1 MKKTYLLSVV
11 VCLILVSCSGQKGNP
26 TVFPSVIPEQS
37 STASLTPTKARPTL
51 TAFPFYQDKQIIFDY
66 YRIGDHSIYDI
77 FFEPDFFRSYS
88 RLVLYADGQL
98 IIPGETYKQKI
109 LSPIES
115 EQFLY
120 KLEELGFYSLESN
133 QKHDPTDKLY
143 DYGNNY
149 QVSYD
154 GRLYCIL
161 VNTDKTKK
169 LCAYEP
175 DLQYLTPK
183 MKNIL
188 QYLDEY
194 EPVGMTPYFPDRIL
208 LWVQVGRD
216 PYDENL
222 PTTTT
227 PWDESLPSLD
237 TANQIMYVDGD
248 AAKEIYLLFDNT
260 NAGKVFTQN
269 GREYTVYINVVL
281 PHEKVTNAYQ

>member
-1 MKKTYLLSVV
+1 
-11 VCLILVSCSGQKGNP
+11 
-26 TVFPSVIPEQS
+26 
-37 STASLTPTKARPTL
+37 
-51 TAFPFYQDKQIIFDY
+51 
-66 YRIGDHSIYDI
+66 
-77 FFEPDFFRSYS
+77 
-88 RLVLYADGQL
+88 VLYADGQL

>member
-1 MKKTYLLSVV
+1 
-11 VCLILVSCSGQKGNP
+11 
-26 TVFPSVIPEQS
+26 
-37 STASLTPTKARPTL
+37 
-51 TAFPFYQDKQIIFDY
+51 
-66 YRIGDHSIYDI
+66 
-77 FFEPDFFRSYS
+77 
-88 RLVLYADGQL
+88 
-98 IIPGETYKQKI
+98 
-109 LSPIES
+109 
-115 EQFLY
+115 
-120 KLEELGFYSLESN
+120 
-133 QKHDPTDKLY
+133 
-143 DYGNNY
+143 
-149 QVSYD
+149 
-154 GRLYCIL
+154 
-161 VNTDKTKK
+161 
-169 LCAYEP
+169 
-175 DLQYLTPK
+175 